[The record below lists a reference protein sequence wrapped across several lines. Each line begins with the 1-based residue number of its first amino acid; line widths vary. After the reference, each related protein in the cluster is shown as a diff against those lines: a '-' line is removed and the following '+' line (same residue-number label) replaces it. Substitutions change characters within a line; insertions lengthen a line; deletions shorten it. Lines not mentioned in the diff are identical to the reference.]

1 LKKFSLS
8 EAYTSI
14 DNPYL
19 ADLCQAA
26 YNARSVFPNETI
38 IGFRMDI
45 DEAYKRVK
53 IIPNDITLCA
63 LLFYIE
69 LVPYLFFPL
78 VDEFGSQDSNYHFML
93 VTREIV
99 QRSHLRIKNLYDCQL
114 TAGYTDDF
122 CGFGSQSFV
131 TSEISHH
138 IRLYR
143 NCCQCSDL
151 RSKNYYWNKHSFNW
165 FPI

>member
-1 LKKFSLS
+1 
-8 EAYTSI
+8 
-14 DNPYL
+14 
-19 ADLCQAA
+19 
-26 YNARSVFPNETI
+26 
-38 IGFRMDI
+38 MDI

-53 IIPNDITLCA
+53 LLPTDITLCA

-93 VTREIV
+93 VTREV
-99 QRSHLRIKNLYDCQL
+99 VHRSHLRVSKLYDCQL

-131 TSEISHH
+131 TSEIAH
-138 IRLYR
+138 IT
-143 NCCQCSDL
+143 SDCIAIVADVPISEPKTIIGSNIPL
-151 RSKNYYWNKHSFNW
+151 IGFQFDFSLTSF
-165 FPI
+165 ICE